1 MIFITQLF
9 TSDEIN
15 TICSK
20 AQKIFTRYKKKYK
33 FSKLYFEI
41 YLIACFIV
49 NLLST
54 LKNGVL
60 ESLSLMFMFFLGL
73 FIYIV
78 ERKNYKQTKS
88 LEFISK
94 EFLSINENT
103 QQTIKITESTL
114 TIDDAKEINI
124 KNLLCGIVIDQ
135 NMAIIDN
142 LHNTVLIK
150 CTAEQ
155 LNKVAEIIK
164 SNKGYVYKLAK
175 K

>member
-1 MIFITQLF
+1 M
-9 TSDEIN
+9 
-15 TICSK
+15 
-20 AQKIFTRYKKKYK
+20 
-33 FSKLYFEI
+33 
-41 YLIACFIV
+41 
-49 NLLST
+49 
-54 LKNGVL
+54 
-60 ESLSLMFMFFLGL
+60 
-73 FIYIV
+73 
-78 ERKNYKQTKS
+78 
-88 LEFISK
+88 
-94 EFLSINENT
+94 SINENT

-114 TIDDAKEINI
+114 TIDDTKEINI